1 MKQTTGLVAFAL
13 LVPLAAWLSGCWDTA
28 QSEPASPYLNVA
40 DGVEYVGDAS
50 CAQCHG
56 EIAESYATHGMA
68 QSFYPLT
75 EENAVEDYGGVEVR
89 DASGGFVYT
98 ARREGGEFV
107 QEERQIGPNGE
118 VLNRLVRSMDYVVG
132 SGSAARTYLTD
143 EGGVLRQLP
152 LTWYTQSKSD
162 PEQGTTVGDA
172 GTEGTGHWAFS
183 PGYDV
188 SNGRFDRAVPPSC
201 MSCHNGT
208 SPAVPFVEGA
218 YEDLAMGIGCEQCHG
233 PGDLHVEARTIDP
246 EAPDSVDYTIVNP
259 KHLEL
264 DLRLDVCQQCHLNG
278 TVSVVRD
285 GETADSYRP
294 SRPLSAHRALFVVE
308 NEDPNAVDVIS
319 HADRM
324 KASACFTESAA
335 MDCVTCHDP
344 HEGFRDKP
352 ADYFNDTCQTCH
364 APDALVAAMPTAEAK
379 AQHAVG
385 ADCFSCHMP
394 KVTADD
400 APHTSF
406 TDHYIRVVGDDAIT
420 GVATSGDLEPYFER
434 DQGTE
439 EGETYLAM
447 ATVVYGRRT
456 GDRAGLTKG
465 ASLLEAVAEQ
475 ETAPGEAKY
484 LLGFTRTLLGQDRAA
499 VEPLRAAIAE
509 RATPERLNTLAQA
522 LERVG
527 SPAAEVEALYTQALE
542 IQPAAAEVRVNYGRF
557 LEATGRLPQAL
568 DAYTRAAE
576 DRPDLAAAHAN
587 RGRLI
592 ARQGDVAGAIGAL
605 QTAVTLEPKDG
616 KALADLGALVA
627 QSGDTGRAGP
637 LFARAV
643 QADPG
648 NADAHA
654 NYALYLAQT
663 GQIEQA
669 VASVRRAL
677 ELNPGQPTAQQLAAS
692 LAQNGIQV

>member
-1 MKQTTGLVAFAL
+1 MTRTAGLLAL
-13 LVPLAAWLSGCWDTA
+13 ALSLPLAAWLSGCWDDA
-28 QSEPASPYLNVA
+28 QAEQASPYLNVVA
-40 DGVEYVGDAS
+40 EAEYAGDAS

-56 EIAESYATHGMA
+56 EISASYATHGMA
-68 QSFYPLT
+68 QSFYPMT
-75 EENAVEDYGGVEVR
+75 AEVAVEDFSGVEVR
-89 DASGGFVYT
+89 DAVGGFVYT
-98 ARREGGEFV
+98 ARRDGDRFV
-107 QEERQIGPNGE
+107 QEERQVGPGGE
-118 VLNRLVRSMDYVVG
+118 VLNRLVRTMDYVVG
-132 SGSAARTYLTD
+132 SGSAARTYLSD
-143 EGGVLRQLP
+143 DGGVLRQLP
-152 LTWYTQSKSD
+152 LTWYTQSADD

-172 GTEGTGHWAFS
+172 GGGGHWAFS
-183 PGYDV
+183 PGYEV
-188 SNGRFDRAVPPSC
+188 SNGRFDRAVPPAC

-208 SPAVPFVEGA
+208 SPPVPFVDGA
-218 YEDLAMGIGCEQCHG
+218 YQDLALGIGCEQCHG
-233 PGDLHVEARTIDP
+233 PGAIHVEARTIDP

-259 KHLEL
+259 AHLDL

-278 TVSVVRD
+278 TVSIVRD

-294 SRPLSAHRALFVVE
+294 SRPLSAHRALFVVA

-352 ADYFNDTCQTCH
+352 ASYFNDTCQTCH
-364 APDALVAAMPTAEAK
+364 APDALVAQMPTAEAK
-379 AQHAVG
+379 TQHAVG

-400 APHTSF
+400 APHASF
-406 TDHYIRVVGDDAIT
+406 TDHHIRVVGEDQIT
-420 GVATSGDLEPYFER
+420 GVATSGELEPYFER
-434 DQGTE
+434 DQGTD

-456 GDRAGLTKG
+456 GDRATLTKG
-465 ASLLEAVAEQ
+465 ASQLAAAADA
-475 ETAPGEAKY
+475 ETAPGEAQY
-484 LLGFTRTLLGQDRAA
+484 LLGFTRTLLGQDAAA
-499 VEPLRAAIAE
+499 VAPLQAAVAE
-509 RATPERLNTLAQA
+509 RATPERLNTLAQT

-527 SPAAEVEALYTQALE
+527 RPAADIEALYAQALE

-568 DAYTRAAE
+568 AAYARAAT

-587 RGRLI
+587 RGRLL
-592 ARQGDVAGAIGAL
+592 ARQGDASGAIDAL
-605 QTAVTLEPKDG
+605 GQAVTLEPADG

-627 QSGDTGRAGP
+627 QAGDTGRAGG

-643 QADPG
+643 RADPQ

-663 GQIEQA
+663 GDIARA
-669 VASVRRAL
+669 VEAVRTAL
-677 ELNPGQPTAQQLAAS
+677 RLNPQQPTAQQLAAS
-692 LAQNGIQV
+692 LAQNGIQI

>member
-1 MKQTTGLVAFAL
+1 MKQTTRITAL
-13 LVPLAAWLSGCWDTA
+13 LLLPLAAWWTGCWDSA
-28 QSEPASPYLNVA
+28 GAEQPSPYLNVA
-40 DGVEYVGDAS
+40 DDVAYVGDAS

-68 QSFYPLT
+68 QSFYPMT
-75 EENAVEDYGGVEVR
+75 EDVAVEDFDGTEVK
-89 DASGGFVYT
+89 DPTGGFVYT
-98 ARREGGEFV
+98 ARRDGDRFV
-107 QEERQIGPNGE
+107 QEERQVGPDGR
-118 VLNRLVRSMDYVVG
+118 VLNRLVRTMDYVVG

-152 LTWYTQSKSD
+152 LTWYTQSATN

-172 GTEGTGHWAFS
+172 GAEASGYWAFS
-183 PGYDV
+183 PGYET
-188 SNGRFDRAVPPSC
+188 SNGRFGRAVPPAC

-208 SPAVPFVEGA
+208 SPPVEYVDGA
-218 YEDLAMGIGCEQCHG
+218 YQDLAMGIGCEQCHG
-233 PGDLHVEARTIDP
+233 PGELHVEARTIDP
-246 EAPDSVDYTIVNP
+246 EAADSVDYTIVNP
-259 KHLEL
+259 EHLEL

-278 TVSVVRD
+278 TVSVIRD

-294 SRPLSAHRALFVVE
+294 SRPLSAHRALFVVA

-344 HEGFRDKP
+344 HEGFREKP
-352 ADYFNDTCQTCH
+352 AAYFNDTCAGCH
-364 APDALVAAMPTAEAK
+364 APDALAAAMPTAEAK

-400 APHTSF
+400 APHASF
-406 TDHYIRVVGDDAIT
+406 TDHYIRVVGDDAVT
-420 GVATSGDLEPYFER
+420 GVATSGELEPYFER

-456 GDRAGLTKG
+456 GDRAELTKG
-465 ASLLEAVAEQ
+465 AALLDRVAAR

-484 LLGFTRTLLGQDRAA
+484 LLGFTRTLLGQDAA
-499 VEPLRAAIAE
+499 AIEPLRAAIGE
-509 RATPERLNTLAQA
+509 KATPERLNTLAQA
-522 LERVG
+522 MERVG
-527 SPAAEVEALYTQALE
+527 RPAADVEALYTQALQ

-557 LEATGRLPQAL
+557 LEATGRLPAAL
-568 DAYTRAAE
+568 DAYTRAAS

-587 RGRLI
+587 RGRLL
-592 ARQGDVAGAIGAL
+592 ARQGDIDGAVDAL
-605 QTAVTLEPKDG
+605 DQAVTLEPGDG
-616 KALADLGALVA
+616 AALADLGAILA
-627 QSGDTGRAGP
+627 QSGAADRAGT

-643 QADPG
+643 RADPG
-648 NADAHA
+648 NADAQA

-669 VASVRRAL
+669 VEAVRRAL
-677 ELNPGQPTAQQLAAS
+677 QLNPQQPTAQQLAAS